1 MTTDIRLYA
10 LIRALDERL
19 KTVSLDDVELSVRT
33 YKALKDC
40 GVRTLHEAQMALIN
54 RQLHRQPG
62 IGRKA
67 VQEVEEIIFNV
78 TAALPPPAEVARQQ
92 RRLELNSLLLAYES
106 HVLAL
111 YAYQSADARGD
122 DLLDID
128 LGGSTAKRK
137 VAIEKV
143 RQSILAFADRD

>member
-1 MTTDIRLYA
+1 MTVDIRLNA

-19 KTVSLDDVELSVRT
+19 KTVSIDDVELSIRT
-33 YKALKDC
+33 YKALQDC

-54 RQLHRQPG
+54 RQLHRQPN
-62 IGRKA
+62 IGPKA
-67 VQEVEEIIFNV
+67 VREVEEIIFNV

-111 YAYQSADARGD
+111 YTYQSADPDPEDFGD
-122 DLLDID
+122 IALNEAI
-128 LGGSTAKRK
+128 TNRK
-137 VAIEKV
+137 AAIQKV
-143 RQSILAFADRD
+143 RELILAFAERG

>member
-1 MTTDIRLYA
+1 MTTDIRMYA

-92 RRLELNSLLLAYES
+92 RRLELNGLLLAYES

-122 DLLDID
+122 FLDID

-143 RQSILAFADRD
+143 RQLILAFADRD

>member
-1 MTTDIRLYA
+1 MTTDIRMYA

-122 DLLDID
+122 FLDID

-143 RQSILAFADRD
+143 RQLILAFADRD

>member
-1 MTTDIRLYA
+1 MTTDIRMYA

-33 YKALKDC
+33 LKALKDC

-54 RQLHRQPG
+54 RQLHRQSG
-62 IGRKA
+62 IGPKA
-67 VQEVEEIIFNV
+67 VREVEEIIFNV

-106 HVLAL
+106 HVLAM
-111 YAYQSADARGD
+111 YTYQSAEERGD
-122 DLLDID
+122 DFVD

-143 RQSILAFADRD
+143 RELILAFADRD

>member
-1 MTTDIRLYA
+1 MTTDIRMYA

-33 YKALKDC
+33 LKALKDC

-54 RQLHRQPG
+54 RQLHRQSG
-62 IGRKA
+62 IGPKA
-67 VQEVEEIIFNV
+67 VREVEEIIFNV

-111 YAYQSADARGD
+111 YTYQSAEERGD
-122 DLLDID
+122 DFVD

-143 RQSILAFADRD
+143 RELILAFADRD

>member
-1 MTTDIRLYA
+1 MAVDIRLNA

-19 KTVSLDDVELSVRT
+19 KTVSIDDVELSVRT

-54 RQLHRQPG
+54 RQLHRQPN
-62 IGRKA
+62 IGPKA
-67 VQEVEEIIFNV
+67 VREVEEIIFNV

-111 YAYQSADARGD
+111 YTYQSADPDPADFGD
-122 DLLDID
+122 IALNETI
-128 LGGSTAKRK
+128 AKRK
-137 VAIEKV
+137 EAIQKV
-143 RQSILAFADRD
+143 RELILAFAERG